1 MSLLLGDSFEWMVV
15 RSDLVLQ
22 TVRTVQYMLLL
33 RLIVAAAT
41 YCCLLAC
48 CWLLAFL
55 LLAAVDQ
62 RTVMLCPALR
72 RLLGNLGNLSL
83 ILQST
88 YCTKQTNSTLS
99 LLFRRWR

>member
-15 RSDLVLQ
+15 HLVLQ
-22 TVRTVQYMLLL
+22 TIRTVQYILLL